1 MMSPF
6 CKTIYRGSVK
16 LTDLQQLIQ
25 YGPARKHSDPA
36 LPTHWRVRAQRL
48 SIAMEQ
54 GHHPSTP
61 RFMTL
66 PSTWPPKDACFLQ
79 PQTVPEDHAGTS
91 HLRAQTSSSAAWTTG
106 PGETH
111 KDADRGGPTVPKPLS
126 LPGPYSQI
134 FEVCGSTKSLSGDGL
149 DGVLTQVPARTK
161 PKGEHCQKRFL
172 QSALM
177 SQGGQAGQTVPRP
190 DTAVSQHLGQCLAC
204 KDHWVNICRT
214 NE

>member
-36 LPTHWRVRAQRL
+36 LPTHWKVRAQRL

-61 RFMTL
+61 QFMTL

-91 HLRAQTSSSAAWTTG
+91 QL
-106 PGETH
+106 
-111 KDADRGGPTVPKPLS
+111 VPRPAPR
-126 LPGPYSQI
+126 LPGPQGLGRPIRMLTGVARQSPSPSPSQAHTHK
-134 FEVCGSTKSLSGDGL
+134 FLRSVAPRKAFLGMAWMAFSLRSLRGQSQRENTVRKDFSR
-149 DGVLTQVPARTK
+149 VP
-161 PKGEHCQKRFL
+161 
-172 QSALM
+172 
-177 SQGGQAGQTVPRP
+177 
-190 DTAVSQHLGQCLAC
+190 
-204 KDHWVNICRT
+204 
-214 NE
+214 